1 MNENMKCKID
11 MMEWKICPLI
21 NKPSYELSNKQWNI
35 AIANGIKQ
43 KMKKKNND
51 FSYLPPEQ

>member
-21 NKPSYELSNKQWNI
+21 NKPSYELSNKQ
-35 AIANGIKQ
+35 
-43 KMKKKNND
+43 
-51 FSYLPPEQ
+51 